1 MKTLSCMVLAGALVF
16 TSCGNGGNETA
27 TSDSITNKEGQA
39 TVTQPDTSMRPLTPT
54 VDQKSVDFAVTA
66 ANAGMKEIELS
77 QWEQNYGTR
86 QDAKDFA
93 AMMITDHTQAADNLK
108 KIAADKHIILPNL
121 VPDSDRNTIDKL
133 KTKKQ
138 GKEID
143 KAYVDEMVSD
153 HRKAVKLFEDAA
165 KDITDPDLR
174 NFAAQTLPVLQKH
187 QDTIKKIRAGM

>member
-27 TSDSITNKEGQA
+27 TSDSITNKEGQV
-39 TVTQPDTSMRPLTPT
+39 TVAQPDTSMRPLTPT

-108 KIAADKHIILPNL
+108 KIAADKHIVLPNL

>member
-16 TSCGNGGNETA
+16 SSCGNGGNETA
-27 TSDSITNKEGQA
+27 TSDSIANKEGQA

-108 KIAADKHIILPNL
+108 KIAADKHITLPNL
-121 VPDSDRNTIDKL
+121 VPDSDRNDIDKL

-138 GKEID
+138 GKEVD

-165 KDITDPDLR
+165 KDVTDPDLR

-187 QDTIKKIRAGM
+187 QDHIKKIKAGM

>member
-108 KIAADKHIILPNL
+108 KIAADKHIVLPNL